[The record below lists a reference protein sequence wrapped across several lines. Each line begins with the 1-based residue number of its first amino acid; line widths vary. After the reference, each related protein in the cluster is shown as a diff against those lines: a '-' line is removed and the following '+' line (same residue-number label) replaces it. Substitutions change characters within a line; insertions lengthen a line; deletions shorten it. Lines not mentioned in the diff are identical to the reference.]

1 MKKKHLIHIILI
13 SFALI
18 FSIGSFAQTTLKN
31 GPYRFSIERD
41 DHQMIHFITSVKDSA
56 GKKIM
61 YIINGNDHML
71 VDSIIVKRDSVFFEL
86 PFFES
91 GFAAKI
97 KENGNLSGVWIKKTG
112 DAVRKLPFTAKY
124 NDGLRFNV
132 KKPSAFNISGM
143 WTTVFVN
150 KENKESNALGQF
162 SQKGNHI
169 TGTFLT
175 PYGDYRFLE
184 GVVSG
189 DSLYLSGFDGS
200 FALYFTGK
208 IIKGNQIAGGK
219 FYSGNADVQTWQ
231 AQKDNNAV
239 LKTPESMKSQKP
251 YTGKLDFR
259 FPDLEG
265 NMVSINDDR
274 FKNKIV
280 VIQIMGSWCPNCVDE
295 TKFIM
300 DNYDYYTSKGVTFLG
315 ISYERTPNYTASVK
329 ALQPFQK
336 RFKIPYPILIPPVAV
351 SDSLRTEKTL
361 PQIGKINAFPS
372 TIFLDKHGN
381 IKKIHTGFD
390 GPATGVHYIKYKKE
404 FEETINELLKD

>member
-1 MKKKHLIHIILI
+1 M
-13 SFALI
+13 
-18 FSIGSFAQTTLKN
+18 T
-31 GPYRFSIERD
+31 
-41 DHQMIHFITSVKDSA
+41 
-56 GKKIM
+56 
-61 YIINGNDHML
+61 
-71 VDSIIVKRDSVFFEL
+71 
-86 PFFES
+86 
-91 GFAAKI
+91 
-97 KENGNLSGVWIKKTG
+97 
-112 DAVRKLPFTAKY
+112 
-124 NDGLRFNV
+124 
-132 KKPSAFNISGM
+132 
-143 WTTVFVN
+143 
-150 KENKESNALGQF
+150 
-162 SQKGNHI
+162 
-169 TGTFLT
+169 
-175 PYGDYRFLE
+175 
-184 GVVSG
+184 
-189 DSLYLSGFDGS
+189 
-200 FALYFTGK
+200 
-208 IIKGNQIAGGK
+208 
-219 FYSGNADVQTWQ
+219 
-231 AQKDNNAV
+231 
-239 LKTPESMKSQKP
+239 SQKP
-251 YTGKLDFR
+251 YNGKLDFR

-300 DNYDYYTSKGVTFLG
+300 DNYDYYTSKGVEFLG